1 MKFLNIIQKK
11 CCLKHYISRLCHKL
25 YNIIIKPRFLKM
37 EGRIISPHQLMG
49 EKYIS
54 IGKDTTIHKGIILT
68 AWDKYGEQTF
78 TPRIKIGNNTMIGE
92 HAHITACKEIII
104 GNNVLTGR
112 RVYISDNAH
121 GNSSKEEI
129 DIPPIKR
136 PLYVKDPVIIE
147 DNVWIGERACILS
160 GVHIGKGAII
170 AANAVVTHDVPA
182 ACIVGGVPAK
192 IIKTID

>member
-1 MKFLNIIQKK
+1 MWKIIQI
-11 CCLKHYISRLCHKL
+11 LISIIKRINIQL
-25 YNIIIKPRFLKM
+25 YNKIIKSYFKKM
-37 EGRIISPHQLMG
+37 DGCIISPHQLMG

-54 IGKDTTIHKGIILT
+54 IGKGTTISKGGILT
-68 AWDKYGEQTF
+68 AWDKYESQTF
-78 TPRIKIGNNTMIGE
+78 TPSIKIGNNTYIGE
-92 HAHITACKEIII
+92 YAHITACKEIII

-112 RVYISDNAH
+112 RIYISDNAH

-136 PLYVKDPVIIE
+136 PLYVKGSVIIE
-147 DNVWIGERACILS
+147 DNVWIGERVCILS

-182 ACIVGGVPAK
+182 ACVVGGVPAK
-192 IIKTID
+192 IIKTNN

>member
-1 MKFLNIIQKK
+1 MRVKFKVIINFFVKR
-11 CCLKHYISRLCHKL
+11 IPIKL
-25 YNIIIKPRFLKM
+25 YNAIIRSRFCQM
-37 EGRIISPHQLMG
+37 DGCIIGPHQLMG

-54 IGKDTTIHKGIILT
+54 IGKGTTINTGVILT

-78 TPRIKIGNNTMIGE
+78 TPSIEIGNNCSIGE
-92 HAHITACKEIII
+92 YAHITACKEIII

-136 PLYVKDPVIIE
+136 PLHVKGSVVIE

-170 AANAVVTHDVPA
+170 AANAVVTHNVPA
-182 ACIVGGVPAK
+182 GCIVGGVPAR
-192 IIKTID
+192 IIKRII

>member
-1 MKFLNIIQKK
+1 MYLSSLIKKIYVIIFNK
-11 CCLKHYISRLCHKL
+11 
-25 YNIIIKPRFLKM
+25 IIKCNFAEMK
-37 EGRIISPHQLMG
+37 GCIISPHQLLG

-54 IGKDTTIHKGIILT
+54 IGEKTTLQKGVILT
-68 AWDKYGEQTF
+68 AWDKYGQQTF
-78 TPRIKIGNNTMIGE
+78 TPSIKIGNNCSIGE
-92 HAHITACKEIII
+92 YAHITACKEIII

-112 RVYISDNAH
+112 RIYISDNAH
-121 GNSSKEEI
+121 GNSTKEEI

-136 PLYVKDPVIIE
+136 PLYVKGSVIIE
-147 DNVWIGERACILS
+147 DNVWIGERVCILS

-192 IIKTID
+192 IIKKMN

>member
-1 MKFLNIIQKK
+1 MI
-11 CCLKHYISRLCHKL
+11 HKL
-25 YNIIIKPRFLKM
+25 INLWHILYNKYIKNKFDKM
-37 EGRIISPHQLMG
+37 EGCIYHPHQLLG

-54 IGKDTTIHKGIILT
+54 IGEGTTIGEGVILT
-68 AWDKYGEQTF
+68 AWDKYGNQTF
-78 TPRIKIGNNTMIGE
+78 TPSIKIGNNTCIGE
-92 HAHITACKEIII
+92 YAHITACNKIII

-112 RVYISDNAH
+112 RIYISDNAH

-129 DIPPIKR
+129 DIPPLKR
-136 PLYVKDPVIIE
+136 PLYIKGSVVIE

-192 IIKTID
+192 IIKRMN

>member
-1 MKFLNIIQKK
+1 MKRLLNAFTV
-11 CCLKHYISRLCHKL
+11 HFKL
-25 YNIIIKPRFLKM
+25 YVKRIYLNLYNKQIKSRFCQMDGCIIF
-37 EGRIISPHQLMG
+37 PHQLMG

-54 IGKDTTIHKGIILT
+54 IGKGTTIHKGVILT

-78 TPRIKIGNNTMIGE
+78 TPSIKIGDNCNIGE
-92 HAHITACKEIII
+92 YAHITACKEIII

-136 PLYVKDPVIIE
+136 PLYVKGSVVIE
-147 DNVWIGERACILS
+147 DNVWIGERVCILS

-170 AANAVVTHDVPA
+170 AANAVVTRDVPA
-182 ACIVGGVPAK
+182 TCIVGGVPAK
-192 IIKTID
+192 IIKRII